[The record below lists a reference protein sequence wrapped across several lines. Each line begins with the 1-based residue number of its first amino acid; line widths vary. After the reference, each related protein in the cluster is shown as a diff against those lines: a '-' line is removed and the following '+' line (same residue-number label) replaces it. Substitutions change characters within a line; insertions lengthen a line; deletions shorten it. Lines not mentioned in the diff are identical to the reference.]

1 MVTWQDY
8 LDKAAAYHG
17 HICGGQILG
26 IRMAQ
31 LGLKLLGLTEGDNLR
46 DLVIFLETDRCVAD
60 AAYVV
65 TGLTLG
71 RRRVKLKHY
80 GKTAMSFMDL
90 GTGKAYRI
98 RVKMREHPAPGTDIV
113 AYWTQFSDDDI
124 FEWYEVEID
133 LPPSELPGKP
143 QSAVICHIC
152 GEEVL
157 DCKEVLKDG
166 RIYCRNCEEGSYY
179 KRLDGGTR

>member
-1 MVTWQDY
+1 MTTWQEY

-31 LGLKLLGLTEGDNLR
+31 LGLKLLSLKEGDDLC

-71 RRRVKLKHY
+71 RRRVKVRHF
-80 GKTAMSFMDL
+80 GKTAMSFLDL
-90 GTGKAYRI
+90 NSGKAYRI
-98 RVKMREHPAPGTDIV
+98 RVKMREHPALGTDIV
-113 AYWTQFSDDDI
+113 AYWAQFSDDEI
-124 FEWYEVEID
+124 FDWYEVAID

-143 QSAVICHIC
+143 QSSVLCQNC

-157 DCKEVLKDG
+157 DRKEVVKDN
-166 RIYCRNCEEGSYY
+166 RIFCRNCAEGSYY
-179 KRLDGGTR
+179 KRIDGAGE

>member
-1 MVTWQDY
+1 MATWQEY

-31 LGLKLLGLTEGDNLR
+31 LGLKLLGLNEGDDLR

-71 RRRVKLKHY
+71 RRRVKVKHL

-90 GTGKAYRI
+90 ATGKAYRI
-98 RVKMREHPAPGTDIV
+98 RVKMREHPEPGADIV
-113 AYWTQFSDDDI
+113 AYWAQFADGDI
-124 FEWYEVEID
+124 FEWYEVEIN

-143 QSAVICHIC
+143 QSVVTCEDC

-157 DCKEVLKDG
+157 DAKEVRKDG
-166 RIYCRNCEEGSYY
+166 RTFCRNCAEGSYY
-179 KRLDGGTR
+179 KRLDGAA